1 LGEGFRHFVSTLPLL
16 ITSGKKMAKR
26 NTVAKTLQIPKK
38 IGTGVK
44 RKRRR
49 VSKKNPKI
57 LLKELGVA
65 SNLK

>member
-1 LGEGFRHFVSTLPLL
+1 
-16 ITSGKKMAKR
+16 MAKR
-26 NTVAKTLQIPKK
+26 NTVAKAIQIPKK

-49 VSKKNPKI
+49 TSKKNPKI